1 MENNKS
7 VMIKG
12 YKPSVLE
19 YIEIALIV
27 ICGLLHFVSW
37 AKISINGEQIF
48 SFVPFEVFDSRVVY
62 SVCII
67 CIVSIALKFV
77 GRFSGMTA
85 LIVLHL
91 YLVALLAQRTLE
103 TNLQVVEELNGWAS
117 LAKGIAG
124 AFSSISGSRPDT
136 FIGGHSP
143 SISRFYDVI
152 ILFTIILHICVFV
165 SLLISAYR
173 LATMHRKELTH
184 GYFTSVLGYLLM
196 GIIAFLWMCAVD
208 KSPNSVTNEP
218 SDSYVALLSFMT
230 LSTMISMFMY
240 NLVIVI
246 LVELLRERT
255 DWKMHWWALIVAG
268 AFFIILLLLFQ
279 VRNPFDVP
287 KNLLDSNNL
296 DNLVTWSIPVY
307 GEALLIVG
315 IVTCL
320 LRAIYFGFVEPKARQ
335 YNPKPSI
342 SESIEEEQLE
352 VMNKPT
358 EEPHLLQAFTNSFDM
373 KHHKGKTW
381 IYYLLGC
388 IAILSVALFFLL
400 SRSESNNKAELSVEQ
415 YYSNIKNRYIYND
428 INNKYNCFIVISKKD
443 LSLNV
448 FEALNNDTV
457 LVATFPACLSKNYG
471 PKQGEGDMKT
481 PECSMEY
488 PFTICQ
494 IQDASKWK
502 YDFGDGRGK
511 IRAYGHWFLRLDTGF
526 DGIGIQGSTNNES
539 SVPGRDSS
547 GSIRL
552 RDDDLI
558 FLKENYVFPGM
569 KVIIKHED
577 EGLFDFEKNCIE
589 KLDIK

>member
-1 MENNKS
+1 
-7 VMIKG
+7 
-12 YKPSVLE
+12 
-19 YIEIALIV
+19 
-27 ICGLLHFVSW
+27 
-37 AKISINGEQIF
+37 
-48 SFVPFEVFDSRVVY
+48 
-62 SVCII
+62 
-67 CIVSIALKFV
+67 
-77 GRFSGMTA
+77 
-85 LIVLHL
+85 
-91 YLVALLAQRTLE
+91 
-103 TNLQVVEELNGWAS
+103 
-117 LAKGIAG
+117 
-124 AFSSISGSRPDT
+124 
-136 FIGGHSP
+136 
-143 SISRFYDVI
+143 
-152 ILFTIILHICVFV
+152 
-165 SLLISAYR
+165 
-173 LATMHRKELTH
+173 
-184 GYFTSVLGYLLM
+184 
-196 GIIAFLWMCAVD
+196 
-208 KSPNSVTNEP
+208 
-218 SDSYVALLSFMT
+218 
-230 LSTMISMFMY
+230 MISMFMY

-246 LVELLRERT
+246 LVELLREHT
-255 DWKMHWWALIVAG
+255 GWKMHWWALIVAG

-279 VRNPFDVP
+279 VSDPFDVP
-287 KNLLDSNNL
+287 KDLLDVNNI
-296 DNLVTWSIPVY
+296 NKYITWSIPVY

-320 LRAIYFGFVEPKARQ
+320 LRAIYFGFVEPKATR
-335 YNPKPSI
+335 YNPEPSI
-342 SESIEEEQLE
+342 SESIEEEQLK

-358 EEPHLLQAFTNSFDM
+358 EEPHLQQAFTNSVDA
-373 KHHKGKTW
+373 KHHKSKTW

-415 YYSNIKNRYIYND
+415 YYSNIKNRHIYND

-481 PECSMEY
+481 PESSMNN

-494 IQDASKWK
+494 IQDASNWK

-511 IRAYGHWFLRLDTGF
+511 VRAYGHWFLRLDTGF
-526 DGIGIQGSTNNES
+526 DGIGIQGSTNNEG

-552 RDDDLI
+552 RDEDII
-558 FLKENYVFPGM
+558 FLKENYAFLGM

-589 KLDIK
+589 KLDLK